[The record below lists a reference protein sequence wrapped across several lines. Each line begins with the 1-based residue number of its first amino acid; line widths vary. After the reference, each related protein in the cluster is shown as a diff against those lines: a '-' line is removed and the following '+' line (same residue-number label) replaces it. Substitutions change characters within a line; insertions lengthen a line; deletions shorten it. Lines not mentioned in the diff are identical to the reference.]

1 MPAPRDITLT
11 TPIEALGAA
20 GKRAAPAM
28 RLLGVANVGQLIAY
42 LPMRHEFEEAET
54 TIDRLPAESIV
65 TARGEITAT
74 RVVTKGRRPRFEAAL
89 MDHTGRLDL
98 VWFNAPYMRHRIH
111 PGMRVRVSGKAKRFG
126 PGLQIANPRVEILS
140 DEKEEPAATDS
151 RLRPIYPASE
161 DMPSRK
167 IEALVRSVLEP
178 ALAQIEDHL
187 PAAFRAERDLPSL
200 ADAYRMMHAPTSREQ
215 VPYARRRLAYDELL
229 MLQLGVFMK
238 RAQLRSAMTAPALR
252 WDEEIDRRI
261 RARFPFPLTPAQDEV
276 VREVAADLSRSIP
289 TNRLIQGDVGSGKTV
304 VGLYAMLMAVA
315 SKHQAALMAPTE
327 LLAEQHFASISA
339 MLEGSDVR
347 VALLTGNVT
356 GQERASLLGR
366 LERGEVDLLIGTHA
380 LLTESVRFRSLAVAI
395 IDEQHRF
402 GVHQR
407 ARLRQ
412 KGTGAP
418 ADRAAP
424 DAREEGLLGGAAAA
438 EPPTARPAAAEI
450 AEHSSD
456 LSTPHVLVM
465 TATPIPRTL
474 AITLFGDLDVSTIR
488 GMPPGRKPVR
498 TRVVGMDKW
507 DEVYAYVRKRLDDGD
522 QAYIVVPAIDTGA
535 EEGLNDLRTVQAR
548 LESPGGPLAGKRIAA
563 LHGRLS
569 PQTREHIMARFRAG
583 LIDALVATTVIEV
596 GVDVPNATVM
606 VVEHADRFGLA
617 QLHQLRG
624 RVGRGSKPSVCVLIG
639 EPTTEEAAARLR
651 VIARTSDGFELAE
664 QDLEIRGPG
673 ELFGVRQAG
682 LPPFKVA
689 DLMHDRELLGMARR
703 DAAAWIARSPTL
715 EGPGEALL
723 RRRLLKAHG
732 AWLGLADVG

>member
-28 RLLGVANVGQLIAY
+28 RLLGVGNVGQLIAY

-54 TIDRLPAESIV
+54 TIDQLPAESIV

-74 RVVTKGRRPRFEAAL
+74 RVVAKGRRPRFEAAL

-98 VWFNAPYMRHRIH
+98 VWFNALYMRNRIH

-126 PGLQIANPRVEILS
+126 PGLQIANPRLEVLS

-167 IEALVRSVLEP
+167 IEALVQSVLEP
-178 ALAQIEDHL
+178 ALAHIEDHL
-187 PAAFRAERDLPSL
+187 PAEFRAERDLPAL
-200 ADAYRMMHAPTSREQ
+200 ADAYRMMHAPAGREQ

-238 RAQLRSAMTAPALR
+238 RAQLRAAMTAPALR
-252 WDEEIDRRI
+252 WDDAIDQRI
-261 RARFPFPLTPAQDEV
+261 RARLPFSLTPAQEEV
-276 VREVAADLSRSIP
+276 VREVAADLSRSVP

-347 VALLTGNVT
+347 VELLTGNVT

-380 LLTESVRFRSLAVAI
+380 LLTESVRFASLAVAI

-412 KGTGAP
+412 KGTGTP
-418 ADRAAP
+418 AERAAP
-424 DAREEGLLGGAAAA
+424 EAREDGLLAGAAA
-438 EPPTARPAAAEI
+438 EPAAAESAATGA
-450 AEHSSD
+450 AEGGND

-488 GMPPGRKPVR
+488 GLPPGRKPVR

-548 LESPGGPLAGKRIAA
+548 LESPGGPLDGKRIAA

-569 PQTREHIMARFRAG
+569 PQTREHVMARFRAG

-624 RVGRGSKPSVCVLIG
+624 RVGRGPKPSVCVLIG

-682 LPPFKVA
+682 IPPFKVA